1 MMDYKKAANYWVE
14 KDRKAVRMEPD
25 TLFAQ
30 MEKFI
35 NAHNTCA
42 LATGCGDFVRCTPIE
57 YNYKDGIFWMFSE
70 GGLKFHGLEKNK
82 NVCMA
87 IYDDYKG
94 FNQLNGMQ
102 ITGSAETVEPWTDE
116 YLDLLAFK
124 KISAESL
131 KKLSIDLHLIKV
143 TPTCID
149 FLSSDFTKLGFD
161 ARQQL
166 IYPTARAI

>member
-1 MMDYKKAANYWVE
+1 MDYKKAASYWVE
-14 KDRKAVRMEPD
+14 KDQKAVRMD
-25 TLFAQ
+25 WDALFAQ

-42 LATGCGDFVRCTPIE
+42 LATCCGDVVRCTPIE
-57 YNYKDGIFWMFSE
+57 YNYKNGIFWMFSE
-70 GGLKFHGLEKNK
+70 GGLKFYGLEGNK

-87 IYDDYKG
+87 IYDEYKG

-102 ITGSAETVEPWTDE
+102 ITGSAEVVEPWTDE

-124 KISAESL
+124 KIPAESL
-131 KKLSIDLHLIKV
+131 KKRSINLYLIKF

-149 FLSSDFTKLGFD
+149 FLSSDLAKLGAD
-161 ARQQL
+161 SRQQL
-166 IYPTARAI
+166 IIPRR